1 MLLFEATV
9 IKIVSI
15 RHYLLPKANVAV
27 SMQAQVTHGVLKEYF
42 SDTLSWGTTRNS
54 QKSLQVPVEMA

>member
-42 SDTLSWGTTRNS
+42 SDTLS
-54 QKSLQVPVEMA
+54 